1 MRWSSGNA
9 DAPTLRETRAS
20 GTCMRHGRR
29 WGQLTFCARCCGGR
43 RFSGVCSCG
52 TVEPNRPTH
61 ACLAPSWSEAPFASN
76 SVRAVQSY
84 SLPVSGVLPLRVRL
98 PSVQFRFA
106 SCRSFPKREFVSLEF
121 WKSIKTGHILGSF
134 CQKALQ
140 SAPIAPLAVSSNI
153 SCNDI
158 LRYEQSATTLH
169 TQLHRNTMYHCKRFS
184 IN

>member
-1 MRWSSGNA
+1 MRTQGAQALRWSSGNA

-76 SVRAVQSY
+76 SVRAVQSS
-84 SLPVSGVLPLRVRL
+84 SLPASGVLLLRVRCL
-98 PSVQFRFA
+98 RF
-106 SCRSFPKREFVSLEF
+106 SSSSRLVDHSLKHEFVSLKF
-121 WKSIKTGHILGSF
+121 WKSIRTGHILGSF
-134 CQKALQ
+134 
-140 SAPIAPLAVSSNI
+140 
-153 SCNDI
+153 
-158 LRYEQSATTLH
+158 
-169 TQLHRNTMYHCKRFS
+169 
-184 IN
+184 